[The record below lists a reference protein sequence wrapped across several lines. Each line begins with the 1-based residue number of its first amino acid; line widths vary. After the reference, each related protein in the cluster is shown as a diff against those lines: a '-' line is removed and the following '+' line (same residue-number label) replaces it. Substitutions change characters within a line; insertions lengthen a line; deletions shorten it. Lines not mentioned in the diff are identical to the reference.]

1 MQGVI
6 RKYCLHTSTPSL
18 PSWPPWARQN
28 KYTPLAEP
36 VQQQRE
42 NDPAAFAFHQP
53 CGTLPRSQL
62 RSHQKWSGNTGMIL
76 SSRHGKCHSTHLV
89 LQLKNCSPT
98 WSFVD
103 NQSIREDLD
112 RLARGSLRRCGTT
125 TPASALVPT
134 PGHEYLRLSNR
145 LRPKP
150 TVHGISW
157 HRDVIH
163 VLELLHET

>member
-18 PSWPPWARQN
+18 PPWPPWARQN

-42 NDPAAFAFHQP
+42 NDPASGFAFAFHQP

-89 LQLKNCSPT
+89 LQLKSCSPT
-98 WSFVD
+98 WSFFG
-103 NQSIREDLD
+103 NQSIPEDLD
-112 RLARGSLRRCGTT
+112 RLARGACAAAALLPLPPHSFRLLATSTCVFQIAFGRSPQFTESAGTAT
-125 TPASALVPT
+125 LYTS
-134 PGHEYLRLSNR
+134 
-145 LRPKP
+145 
-150 TVHGISW
+150 
-157 HRDVIH
+157 
-163 VLELLHET
+163 